1 MLADTGLSSPNSGSY
16 GECKYL
22 TMTKR
27 DSPRGDRDGASP
39 IPSSTPASLQKDG
52 PVLGSR
58 RTGQRRGQSL
68 SGQSEEEDMHAPPP
82 FTIARSDR
90 ATVLLTGLGKRELT
104 TATAETLA
112 QGDAAALILLGPSQS
127 ETQASIDEINSKYPK
142 VKVIFVTMDL
152 GSLDSVRAA
161 AKTINSLDVPIDGI
175 VGYPTVIAAKHA
187 TTRDGIESHLQF
199 NYLSHYLLVN
209 LLLGKMPE
217 GSRVVMVSSSI
228 RPDSPAPSFDN
239 PGFSVVNIGIHLWPE
254 TDEPGW
260 QNIPPT
266 GRLRAV
272 HVRQRPVHEGPGG
285 IVSRPVH
292 GCVFGQ
298 SGQ

>member
-1 MLADTGLSSPNSGSY
+1 
-16 GECKYL
+16 
-22 TMTKR
+22 
-27 DSPRGDRDGASP
+27 
-39 IPSSTPASLQKDG
+39 
-52 PVLGSR
+52 
-58 RTGQRRGQSL
+58 
-68 SGQSEEEDMHAPPP
+68 MHAPPP

-161 AKTINSLDVPIDGI
+161 AKSINSLDVPIDGI
-175 VGYPTVIAAKHA
+175 VGYPTVIAAKYA

-199 NYLSHYLLVN
+199 NYLSHFLLVN

-239 PGFSVVNIGIHLWPE
+239 PGFSVGI
-254 TDEPGW
+254 
-260 QNIPPT
+260 
-266 GRLRAV
+266 
-272 HVRQRPVHEGPGG
+272 
-285 IVSRPVH
+285 
-292 GCVFGQ
+292 
-298 SGQ
+298 